1 MKHNFELDAYDVILL
16 KRILPN
22 TITVEKERLRQ
33 ALLAGD
39 TCGADIIQ
47 FDINKLIAILKLLEN
62 SVAIDK

>member
-22 TITVEKERLRQ
+22 AITIEKERFRQ

-39 TCGADIIQ
+39 TCGADTIQ
-47 FDINKLIAILKLLEN
+47 FEINKLTTILELLEN
-62 SVAIDK
+62 IDERG